1 MDRMTE
7 QQTVQLI
14 NKIKSM
20 NSIILNE
27 MTYEQA
33 LNEIHNFHNT
43 LTYIEALQMID
54 VAALEDRVF
63 HHNGGQAYLKLHTD
77 FDILIIIDYTTI
89 NVPSIQFMDGTE
101 YFKQCNHYNWAQ
113 SQSLRNHGSLA
124 EWYKF
129 NNQELQG
136 E

>member
-7 QQTVQLI
+7 QQTLQLI

-43 LTYIEALQMID
+43 LTYI
-54 VAALEDRVF
+54 
-63 HHNGGQAYLKLHTD
+63 
-77 FDILIIIDYTTI
+77 
-89 NVPSIQFMDGTE
+89 
-101 YFKQCNHYNWAQ
+101 
-113 SQSLRNHGSLA
+113 
-124 EWYKF
+124 
-129 NNQELQG
+129 
-136 E
+136 